1 MWILWTTPY
10 ILLFPAPE
18 SSCLKNKISV
28 HQTRVWNYFF
38 KAQPQSTNRSLQ
50 DLWNSMYVPLLHL
63 CTVFTSGK
71 VLHFHPY
78 RPLYSANSIFRN
90 KCLISF
96 RKIFP
101 DVFRENL
108 WLLSLSM
115 FAWSIS
121 GYLSSSL
128 IQFSQFS
135 LSVMSDSLRP
145 HGLQHTR
152 PPCSSPTPGVHPN
165 SCPLSQWCHLTTSSS
180 VVPYFCPQ
188 SVPASGSFQMSWLFA
203 SGGQSIGICPIRL
216 YPLQCLAHDRCSK
229 DVDVLKLLFIY
240 FIYVWLC
247 RVFAAAWAFL

>member
-1 MWILWTTPY
+1 MPY
-10 ILLFPAPE
+10 IF
-18 SSCLKNKISV
+18 
-28 HQTRVWNYFF
+28 Q
-38 KAQPQSTNRSLQ
+38 
-50 DLWNSMYVPLLHL
+50 
-63 CTVFTSGK
+63 
-71 VLHFHPY
+71 
-78 RPLYSANSIFRN
+78 
-90 KCLISF
+90 
-96 RKIFP
+96 KIFP
-101 DVFRENL
+101 DMFRENL
-108 WLLSLSM
+108 WLLRLSM

-121 GYLSSSL
+121 GYLSSSP

-165 SCPLSQWCHLTTSSS
+165 SCPLSQWCHLTISSS
-180 VVPYFCPQ
+180 VVPFSCPQ
-188 SVPASGSFQMSWLFA
+188 SFPASGSFEMSRLFA
-203 SGGQSIGICPIRL
+203 SGGQSVGICRIRL